1 MSFLF
6 FVRSFSLSC
15 SFSPPLSFHALSPRF
30 LSSLSS
36 LSLFSLFVFV
46 SSLSFSPSLS
56 LNHLSV
62 PLFLSRLSFLSPI
75 YLSPHSVSPPPP
87 LSSEQRW
94 RQSQISLLTLS
105 LLSLSLSSF
114 LSLQNKNKTCIPKH
128 RAYHVSGYQ
137 KYVGLLRDQ
146 DVSSDGRVDELS
158 GVAGNADAQ
167 RERRLRDRE
176 RAKVGAVAGRAA
188 GELRR
193 VCDLVV
199 IPGLF
204 IYSLGTT

>member
-75 YLSPHSVSPPPP
+75 YLSPHSVSPPP
-87 LSSEQRW
+87 S
-94 RQSQISLLTLS
+94 ISLLTLS

>member
-1 MSFLF
+1 MLVFSPALF
-6 FVRSFSLSC
+6 PRSLST
-15 SFSPPLSFHALSPRF
+15 
-30 LSSLSS
+30 
-36 LSLFSLFVFV
+36 
-46 SSLSFSPSLS
+46 
-56 LNHLSV
+56 
-62 PLFLSRLSFLSPI
+62 LSFLSF
-75 YLSPHSVSPPPP
+75 LSFSLLSLCLCLFALILALSLSQPSLCPPLSLPSLLPLSNLPLSALCLPPPP
-87 LSSEQRW
+87 S
-94 RQSQISLLTLS
+94 ISLLTLS